1 MLTLTLVCLAAQP
14 ARPPLPNRVSVF
26 VVDKSGGDSG
36 GIEAQVLGA
45 LDDEKVSLA
54 DLDTLFTPSPV
65 TSAADKLLADAKIA
79 YDNLDYDAALAK
91 YQEALESM
99 VKSPLGASSKQ
110 LAEAWQFI
118 AIIALQNGGKTQ
130 AKKAQDAFVK
140 ALVHDPSI
148 QVDAKTYGADVKKVF
163 DKAVAEVA
171 KQGKSTLKVESTP
184 GGADVTL
191 AGRLLGTTPVEP
203 IELPVGQHLIT
214 FARPGYEPAAV
225 VVELT
230 RNGATAS
237 GTLSL
242 VAAYADQ
249 RSTAGALVS
258 SLGSGKVPGGARAL
272 AEKMNTR
279 FVLLGSTSGGQTTF
293 ELWDV
298 ESGSQLNGLRVGEDG
313 GYSKVAKKVKQFVAS
328 PSAIVAAPPEPVAV
342 VKRPTEPGNDE
353 PLYKKWW
360 LWAAVGVVV
369 VGGATAGGI
378 AAANANGHPFNT
390 VLLGSP

>member
-1 MLTLTLVCLAAQP
+1 VLTLTLLILAAPP
-14 ARPPLPNRVSVF
+14 ARSSLPNRVSVF
-26 VVDKSGGDSG
+26 VIDKSGGDSG
-36 GIEAQVLGA
+36 GVEARLTNA

-54 DLDTLFTPSPV
+54 DIDSLFTPSSV
-65 TSAADKLLADAKIA
+65 ASAADKALADAKVA

-91 YQEALESM
+91 YQEALDTM

-110 LAEAWQFI
+110 LAEAHQFI

-130 AKKAQDAFVK
+130 AKKAQEGFVR

-171 KQGKSTLKVESTP
+171 KLGKSQLKVDSTP
-184 GGADVTL
+184 GGADATL
-191 AGRLLGTTPVEP
+191 AGRLLGTTPLEP
-203 IELPVGQHLIT
+203 LDLPVGQHLVT

-230 RNGATAS
+230 RDGAKAN

-242 VAAYADQ
+242 VSAYADQ
-249 RSTAGALVS
+249 RTTAGAIVNAI
-258 SLGSGKVPGGARAL
+258 GSGKVPVGARGL
-272 AEKMNTR
+272 AEKMKTR
-279 FVLLGSTSGGQTTF
+279 FVLIGNTSGGETTL

-298 ESGSQLNGLRVGEDG
+298 ESGSQLNGLHVNDDG
-313 GYSKVAKKVKQFVAS
+313 GYAKVAKKVKQFVAS
-328 PSAIVAAPPEPVAV
+328 PSAIVAAAAEPVAE
-342 VKRPTEPGNDE
+342 VKRPTEPGTDE

-369 VGGATAGGI
+369 VGGATAGGV
-378 AAANANGHPFNT
+378 AAANANAHPFNT